1 MMDITRKEPGEKTLV
16 QISEICMHVAD
27 SCFLMVM
34 ERTLT

>member
-27 SCFLMVM
+27 SCFFNGNG
-34 ERTLT
+34 ENLT